1 MSTQNQDLAYAIAA
15 TALPAI
21 LIVPLGIIWGVSFC
35 AVRNR
40 NDPARRPFTWM
51 KVAIPLIIL
60 SLFFDVGSYIVYIV
74 EIGPLWDDGN
84 WLPLDQVETRLFDV
98 SNLIEN
104 VGHIFIL
111 FCLVDLGLSFLYVL
125 NRNPKGHSIIRAVIA
140 GLGVVLFALTVAYF
154 GKTEALRTDYYNA
167 ANNASLYSDE
177 LPDYTTPYY
186 LIELVAAFDI
196 LLWILSIA
204 VFAFT
209 NYILI
214 ISHAT
219 PQTRSNAVIYF
230 VIGILYLLRN
240 TWILVFDAKW
250 LLSKNWP
257 YIPIYTEVLFPILDP
272 YVTFAVLVLVF
283 VIGCR
288 RRHGLWTT
296 AVPSS
301 RIFGGTQQQQPV
313 QQQWGPPQPIVQ
325 QGPPVQYVQQVS
337 HLQELK

>member
-1 MSTQNQDLAYAIAA
+1 
-15 TALPAI
+15 
-21 LIVPLGIIWGVSFC
+21 
-35 AVRNR
+35 
-40 NDPARRPFTWM
+40 
-51 KVAIPLIIL
+51 
-60 SLFFDVGSYIVYIV
+60 V

-125 NRNPKGHSIIRAVIA
+125 NRNPKGHNIIIRAVIA

-186 LIELVAAFDI
+186 LIELGAAFDI

-219 PQTRSNAVIYF
+219 PQTRSV
-230 VIGILYLLRN
+230 
-240 TWILVFDAKW
+240 
-250 LLSKNWP
+250 SK
-257 YIPIYTEVLFPILDP
+257 
-272 YVTFAVLVLVF
+272 
-283 VIGCR
+283 C
-288 RRHGLWTT
+288 
-296 AVPSS
+296 
-301 RIFGGTQQQQPV
+301 
-313 QQQWGPPQPIVQ
+313 PPF
-325 QGPPVQYVQQVS
+325 
-337 HLQELK
+337 L